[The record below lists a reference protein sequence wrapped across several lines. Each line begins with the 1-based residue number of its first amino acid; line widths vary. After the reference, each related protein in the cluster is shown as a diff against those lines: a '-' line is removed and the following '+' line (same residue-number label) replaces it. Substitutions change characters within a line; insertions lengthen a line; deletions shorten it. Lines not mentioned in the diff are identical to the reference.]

1 MTYITKKI
9 SIINIAFH
17 VVILLSSRLHRQGLQ
32 VLLSWRR
39 RSFSLWLQFRLFRS
53 GLICSAFLTSIC
65 VLATVSASKV
75 PSSDSPEGGT
85 SGAETVART
94 QIQDKNALQIRP
106 ERKRRNYNHNT
117 EVGLYLKKKLTR
129 EIQNNAQRWHL
140 SVANCPIGNQLSI
153 KLTGGDQKFTPIC
166 TPKRYQFYMY
176 PMRYQNYPDSS
187 QFRFKHPWWSQIK
200 NFNTKKVQHIYIR
213 VPSGAGGRVNFFYLL
228 VFAVNKVQNQ
238 TKQAK
243 QYSKTGQNIENNSYT
258 GTVL

>member
-1 MTYITKKI
+1 M
-9 SIINIAFH
+9 
-17 VVILLSSRLHRQGLQ
+17 SSRRFRHQKCPPQTRLRM
-32 VLLSWRR
+32 VLLVPKPSQGHKYKTRTHY
-39 RSFSLWLQFRLFRS
+39 RSDQN
-53 GLICSAFLTSIC
+53 G
-65 VLATVSASKV
+65 KN
-75 PSSDSPEGGT
+75 
-85 SGAETVART
+85 ETTTITLKWAY
-94 QIQDKNALQIRP
+94 I
-106 ERKRRNYNHNT
+106 
-117 EVGLYLKKKLTR
+117 KKKLTR

-153 KLTGGDQKFTPIC
+153 KLTGGDQKFTPFC
-166 TPKRYQFYMY
+166 TPKRYQFHMY

-213 VPSGAGGRVNFFYLL
+213 VPSGAGGGVNCFYLL